1 MSLMKR
7 ISLIF
12 RSKANKALDRAEDP
26 RETLDYSYQRQ
37 LELLHE
43 GTPRRRRRRDQ
54 PQAGRAPGQP
64 ARAAVRPSS
73 RGRRR
78 RPSRWAA
85 RTSPARR
92 SPASPGSPTQITDL
106 KAQHAQLQ
114 GEEEKLTLAQ
124 QRLQAKVEAF
134 RTRKETIKATYTAAE
149 AQTRINEAMSG
160 IGEEMGDVGMAIQR
174 AEDKTAQMQARAGA
188 IDELIASGA
197 LDDVSQVGGGDD
209 IARELDAMSSE
220 TDVEAELAALKAV
233 RPAAGHRGRRHP
245 VGVAAEHH
253 EPPRSGEQSMIV
265 RILGEGQYDV
275 ADEALDRLNES
286 TRRSSPRSRPATRRR
301 SPPPSPRCSTASA
314 RSAYRTRS
322 TASTSPT

>member
-37 LELLHE
+37 LDLLSKVRRGVADVATSRKRVELQVNQLE
-43 GTPRRRRRRDQ
+43 QQSAKLQDQ
-54 PQAGRAPGQP
+54 AQKAISMGREDL
-64 ARAAVRPSS
+64 AREALTRKSGV
-73 RGRRR
+73 
-78 RPSRWAA
+78 
-85 RTSPARR
+85 T
-92 SPASPGSPTQITDL
+92 TQIGDL

-124 QRLQAKVEAF
+124 QRLQAKVESF

-160 IGEEMGDVGMAIQR
+160 IGEEMGDVGLAIQR

-197 LDDVSQVGGGDD
+197 LEDVSAPHGGDD
-209 IARELDAMSSE
+209 IARELDSMSSQA
-220 TDVEAELAALKAV
+220 DVEAELARLKGGSA
-233 RPAAGHRGRRHP
+233 PEAIEAADSAGEILQAEPEKR
-245 VGVAAEHH
+245 AAE
-253 EPPRSGEQSMIV
+253 G
-265 RILGEGQYDV
+265 GQ
-275 ADEALDRLNES
+275 
-286 TRRSSPRSRPATRRR
+286 P
-301 SPPPSPRCSTASA
+301 
-314 RSAYRTRS
+314 
-322 TASTSPT
+322 

>member
-37 LELLHE
+37 LDLLSKVRRGVADVATSRKRVELQVVQLE
-43 GTPRRRRRRDQ
+43 QQSTKLQG
-54 PQAGRAPGQP
+54 QAEKALQMDREDL
-64 ARAAVRPSS
+64 AREALTRKS
-73 RGRRR
+73 GL
-78 RPSRWAA
+78 
-85 RTSPARR
+85 TN
-92 SPASPGSPTQITDL
+92 QISDL

-124 QRLQAKVEAF
+124 QRLQAKVESF

-149 AQTRINEAMSG
+149 AQTRIGEAMSG

-197 LDDVSQVGGGDD
+197 LDDASSLNAGDD
-209 IARELDAMSSE
+209 ITRELESMSSQS
-220 TDVEAELAALKAV
+220 DVEAELMRMKGLSAPKGPDALESGAADGGEVL
-233 RPAAGHRGRRHP
+233 
-245 VGVAAEHH
+245 AEQP
-253 EPPRSGEQSMIV
+253 ESTTEGEQ
-265 RILGEGQYDV
+265 
-275 ADEALDRLNES
+275 
-286 TRRSSPRSRPATRRR
+286 PR
-301 SPPPSPRCSTASA
+301 
-314 RSAYRTRS
+314 
-322 TASTSPT
+322 